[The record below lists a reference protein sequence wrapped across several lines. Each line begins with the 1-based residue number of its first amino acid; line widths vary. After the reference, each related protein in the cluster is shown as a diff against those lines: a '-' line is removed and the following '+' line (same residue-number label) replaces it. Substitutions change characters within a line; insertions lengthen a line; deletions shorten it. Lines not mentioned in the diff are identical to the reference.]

1 VSAQERGAEPISFA
15 EYQVRAAS
23 TAWYPHKME
32 SAHPTAMA
40 YCVLKLN
47 GEAGEAAE
55 VLGKTWRNEGE
66 ALRLSTREQLLLLDE
81 LGDVQWYV
89 AQIANELSVRLSD
102 IARWNLFKLAKRAE
116 LGKAG
121 WDEDKKEELL
131 QEFWSALNDVLTKGS

>member
-1 VSAQERGAEPISFA
+1 
-15 EYQVRAAS
+15 
-23 TAWYPHKME
+23 
-32 SAHPTAMA
+32 
-40 YCVLKLN
+40 
-47 GEAGEAAE
+47 
-55 VLGKTWRNEGE
+55 
-66 ALRLSTREQLLLLDE
+66 
-81 LGDVQWYV
+81 VQWYV